1 MQQQIRLWQ
10 KSVNELDV
18 PRVKQLLETDPELMN
33 YAKRNDLRYIT
44 QTLWLDTDQTEQQR
58 HKKRLQL
65 LDYMVVKNNVSI
77 YTRRGVDKKRIN
89 IPIIISILD
98 RMTNDRFAHRKK
110 MYDLAFYI
118 LTLGNKEDNLQF
130 LEQYITQVANEKS
143 YDAISAFW
151 RDFRYKTLLK
161 LRNDYLQYIES
172 LNKTLRKRYIQS
184 RRKEQEQ
191 FQKQK
196 DVSQLQKKRS
206 KQKEILSSIS
216 LDPNVFQSVL
226 HMKKDPYSLLTEYL

>member
-1 MQQQIRLWQ
+1 MQQKIRLWK
-10 KSVNELDV
+10 KSVDELDV
-18 PRVKQLLETDPELMN
+18 PRIKQLLETDPELMK
-33 YAKRNDLRYIT
+33 YAKRYDLRYIT

-65 LDYMVVKNNVSI
+65 FDYMVVKNNVPI
-77 YTRRGVDKKRIN
+77 YTRFGEDKKRVRIST
-89 IPIIISILD
+89 IISILD
-98 RMTNDRFAHRKK
+98 RMTKDRFAHRKK

-130 LEQYITQVANEKS
+130 LEKYITEVANEKS
-143 YDAISAFW
+143 YDARDAFW
-151 RDFRYKTLLK
+151 RDFRYRTAIK
-161 LRNDYLQYIES
+161 LRNDYLQYVQS
-172 LNKTLRKRYIQS
+172 LNKTLRKKYIQS
-184 RRKEQEQ
+184 RRKQQEQ

-226 HMKKDPYSLLTEYL
+226 HMKTDPYSLLTQYL